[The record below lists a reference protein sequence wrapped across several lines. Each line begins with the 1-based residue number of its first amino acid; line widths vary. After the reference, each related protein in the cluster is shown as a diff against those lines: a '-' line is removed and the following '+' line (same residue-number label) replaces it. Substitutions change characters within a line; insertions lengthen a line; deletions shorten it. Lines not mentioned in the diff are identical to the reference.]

1 MVKLA
6 LATLLLVTAPAAAAE
21 VQTLNFTNLDSP
33 SHFAARALMEQEA
46 GAAIDDK
53 FVLITE
59 LDLDFD
65 GTDEIFA
72 FAYTD
77 WFCGTAG
84 CTPRIYSPDGDGW
97 NEIQIGL
104 NEFIN
109 SYPENWSVAPEPQNG
124 HVALVL
130 TESEFTTT
138 FVWDGAAYVSTE
150 ALAAE
155 ETPASN

>member
-1 MVKLA
+1 MVKRA
-6 LATLLLVTAPAAAAE
+6 LAALLLLAGPAAAAE
-21 VQTLNFTNLDSP
+21 VPVLNFTNVDSP
-33 SHFAARALMEQEA
+33 SHFAARALMEQEM
-46 GAAIDDK
+46 GAEIGDE

-59 LDLDFD
+59 IDLDFD
-65 GTDEIFA
+65 GADEVFA

-84 CTPRIYSPDGDGW
+84 CVPRIYSPDGDGW

-130 TESEFTTT
+130 TESNFATT
-138 FVWDGAAYVSTE
+138 FVWDGTAYVSTE
-150 ALAAE
+150 ALGAE
-155 ETPASN
+155 